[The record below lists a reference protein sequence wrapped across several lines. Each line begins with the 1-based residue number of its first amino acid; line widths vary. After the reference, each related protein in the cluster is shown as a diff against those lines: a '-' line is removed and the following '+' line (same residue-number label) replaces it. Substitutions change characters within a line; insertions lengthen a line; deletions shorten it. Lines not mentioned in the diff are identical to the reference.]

1 MEPFI
6 DGTKLGSLK
15 VLEVYEYYD
24 GPRLFASVN
33 ETGSVFLVLWIR
45 SNATTDE
52 YYVQPISLNRFR
64 EMRDGEI
71 GLRDVFT
78 RAENAGLVVLWI
90 DRKSNEAHI
99 RPLRS
104 AQIDKSLLPL
114 EGEALKLGSPLPLT
128 ESKISVPT
136 ISISYARNG
145 SSTHVNA
152 LGMRPMQER
161 AYEKR
166 GEQYL
171 LIKSP
176 PASGK
181 SRALMFVALDKLAH
195 QGLKQAI
202 IVVPEKSIGASFQDE
217 PLTKFGFWA
226 DWRVEPKWN
235 LCNAPGAENG
245 GKVKALGAFLESTDK
260 VLVCTH
266 ATFRF
271 AVDEYGV
278 EKFDDRMIAVDEFHH
293 VSVSED
299 NKLGS
304 QLGQFISRNRV
315 HVLAMTGSY
324 FRGDA
329 EAVLAPQ
336 DEAKFDTVTYT
347 YYEQLNG
354 YEYLKQLDIGYF
366 FYSGSYVDDIL
377 NVLDTAEKTII
388 HIPNVN
394 SRESTKDKMKEVEH
408 IIEALGEW
416 QGIDPVTGFQ
426 LVELSN
432 GHVLR
437 IADLVD
443 DDPNRRDRVSA
454 ALKDPAQKNN
464 RDYVDIIIA
473 LGMAKEGFDWIWCEH
488 ALTVGY
494 RASLTEIVQIIGR
507 ATRDAPGKTRAR
519 FTNLIAEPDASQEAV
534 TEAVNDT
541 LKAIAASLLMEQVLA
556 PRFEFKPKHPGGG
569 PTPGYDYGV
578 GGYDPTKCNVG
589 FNDKTGQFQIE
600 IKDLVEP
607 KTKEVTRICQ
617 EDLNEVI
624 AAFVQDKS
632 ALERGLFDEELIP
645 EELTQVRLGKII
657 KDKYPELDTEDQEA
671 VRQHAIAALNFIQQA
686 QRSAL
691 GAGGDNAQ
699 LSANTALIDG
709 VRKFA
714 MDVRELDIDLIDRI
728 NPFGE
733 AYAILAKT
741 MSESSL
747 KQVAAAIAAKRTNL
761 TPEEAKE
768 LAVRAF
774 KFKKERSRLPSL
786 DSQDAWERRMAEG
799 AAAFVRYKDEGR
811 YE

>member
-1 MEPFI
+1 MTGEF
-6 DGTKLGSLK
+6 K
-15 VLEVYEYYD
+15 
-24 GPRLFASVN
+24 SVP
-33 ETGSVFLVLWIR
+33 S
-45 SNATTDE
+45 
-52 YYVQPISLNRFR
+52 
-64 EMRDGEI
+64 
-71 GLRDVFT
+71 
-78 RAENAGLVVLWI
+78 
-90 DRKSNEAHI
+90 
-99 RPLRS
+99 
-104 AQIDKSLLPL
+104 
-114 EGEALKLGSPLPLT
+114 
-128 ESKISVPT
+128 ISV
-136 ISISYARNG
+136 SYASNG
-145 SSTHVNA
+145 SATKSNA

-161 AYEKR
+161 AYERR

-181 SRALMFVALDKLAH
+181 SRALMFIALDKLQN

-202 IVVPEKSIGASFQDE
+202 IVVPEKSIGASFNDE

-226 DWRVEPKWN
+226 DWTVQPKWN
-235 LCNAPGAENG
+235 LCNAPGSDNG
-245 GKVKALGAFLESTDK
+245 GKVNALGAFLDSDDK

-271 AVDEYGV
+271 AMDKLGA
-278 EKFDDRMIAVDEFHH
+278 EKFDDRLIAVDEFHH
-293 VSVSED
+293 VSADPES
-299 NKLGS
+299 KLGTH
-304 QLGQFISRNRV
+304 LGQLIARGRTHIV
-315 HVLAMTGSY
+315 AMTGSY

-329 EAVLAPQ
+329 MPVLAPQ

-377 NVLDTAEKTII
+377 KVLDPAEKTIV
-388 HIPNVN
+388 HIPSVA
-394 SRESTKDKMKEVEH
+394 SRESTKDKIKEVEH
-408 IIEALGEW
+408 ITEALGDW
-416 QGIDPVTGFQ
+416 QGRDAATGFQ
-426 LVELSN
+426 LVKTPA
-432 GHVLR
+432 GRILR

-443 DDPNRRDRVSA
+443 DDPAKRDRVST

-488 ALTVGY
+488 ALTIGY

-519 FTNLIAEPDASQEAV
+519 FTNLIAEPDASEDAV

-556 PRFEFKPKHPGGG
+556 PRFEFKPKNPASG
-569 PTPGYDYGV
+569 PVEGFDYGE
-578 GGYDPTKCNVG
+578 GGYDPSKCNVG
-589 FNDKTGQFQIE
+589 FNEGTGKIQIE
-600 IKDLVEP
+600 IKGLTEP
-607 KTKEVTRICQ
+607 KSKEAARICQ
-617 EDLNEVI
+617 EDLNEVV
-624 AAFVQDKS
+624 AAFVQDKTTI
-632 ALERGLFDEELIP
+632 ERGLFDEELVP
-645 EELTQVRLGKII
+645 EELTQVRMGKII
-657 KDKYPELDTEDQEA
+657 KDKYPDLDEEDQEA
-671 VRQHAIAALNFIQQA
+671 VRQHAIAALNLTQQA
-686 QRSAL
+686 KKVVL
-691 GAGGDNAQ
+691 GGDDGERA
-699 LSANTALIDG
+699 ANTALIDG

-741 MSESSL
+741 MSEASL

-768 LAVRAF
+768 LAVRAV
-774 KFKKERSRLPSL
+774 KFKKERGRLPSI
-786 DSQDAWERRMAEG
+786 SSTDAWEKRMAEG
-799 AAAFVRYKDEGR
+799 AAAFVRFKDEGR
-811 YE
+811 YD